1 MLAVSEQA
9 ATAIDG
15 IIAAN
20 DMPEDAGVRLSR
32 ETAAADGAEAEPGI
46 RLDLVEKPAS
56 GDEVLDAAPVFLE
69 PETAALLDDKV
80 LDAEVAGDQVR
91 FAVRAQKT

>member
-20 DMPEDAGVRLSR
+20 DMSEQAGVRLSR
-32 ETAAADGAEAEPGI
+32 EGGANGGESGI
-46 RLDLVEKPAS
+46 RLELVEGPS
-56 GDEVLDAAPVFLE
+56 PGDESLEVAPIFLE
-69 PETAALLDDKV
+69 PAAAEILEDKL
-80 LDAEVAGDQVR
+80 LDAEVAGEQVR
-91 FAVRAQKT
+91 FSVRPQA